1 MSTIQEH
8 QEQLANVNSRNPDVT
23 DAAAKIHEYTDLCL
37 QGQISRE
44 EYIELVKDIQ
54 RELNINEHMVE
65 QDNLIL
71 MNTAINGLINL
82 ASLA

>member
-1 MSTIQEH
+1 MALIDSV
-8 QEQLANVNSRNPDVT
+8 LNLVNKTPKDPNAVKPPAGSRSERE
-23 DAAAKIHEYTDLCL
+23 AKI
-37 QGQISRE
+37 
-44 EYIELVKDIQ
+44 KDIQ
-54 RELNINEHMVE
+54 RELNINQDMVE